1 MRTILTL
8 FAAIVIVASCKKDKP
23 VPPNPVD
30 NTDSTDSTNVPKLK
44 DSTLKIVG
52 IDSVVTLGIYDSITI
67 PFTVMRDTGSVQNV
81 TLSISQL
88 PMRMKG
94 SFVTTSGTTPFTNS
108 LKLNTYLFAGGY
120 SADTIVI
127 TATTSNG
134 HQTRYKFRFKID
146 YTKQDPTKTFY
157 EVYRK
162 TPFINTYD
170 ESGNHVWGGPAL
182 HYDTTTGL
190 LYMTGLFLG
199 QHGGKNYRTLDD
211 FAIPSNNIIQENSN
225 PSDPD
230 YGNLVFLHYLV
241 DGISTNDTMQFRVE
255 FVNHINYY
263 TTNHDNDTVFSFG
276 YNVDFKQNFHCIGTL
291 KFN

>member
-8 FAAIVIVASCKKDKP
+8 FAAIVVLAACKKDKP

-30 NTDSTDSTNVPKLK
+30 NTDSTDSTDVPQLK
-44 DSTLKIVG
+44 DSTLKIIG

-94 SFVTTSGTTPFTNS
+94 SFATTSGTTPFTNS

-127 TATTSNG
+127 TATATNG
-134 HQTRYKFRFKID
+134 QQTRYKFRFKID
-146 YTKQDPTKTFY
+146 YAKQDPTKTFY

-170 ESGNHVWGGPAL
+170 ELGNHVWSGPAL
-182 HYDTTTGL
+182 HYDTATGL

-211 FAIPSNNIIQENSN
+211 FAIPANNIMQYKEGPTMSA
-225 PSDPD
+225 
-230 YGNLVFLHYLV
+230 YGQLIFGLYFVKGV
-241 DGISTNDTMQFRVE
+241 SGNDTSDFDVE
-255 FVNHINYY
+255 LALMYY
-263 TTNHDNDTVFSFG
+263 YQQPYDSIFTFSYSLLGIGSERFS
-276 YNVDFKQNFHCIGTL
+276 CIGTL

>member
-8 FAAIVIVASCKKDKP
+8 FAAIVIVAACKKDKP

-30 NTDSTDSTNVPKLK
+30 NTDSTDSTKVPKLK
-44 DSTLKIVG
+44 DSTIKIVG
-52 IDSVVTLGIYDSITI
+52 IDSVVTLGIYDSIVI
-67 PFTVMRDTGSVQNV
+67 PFTVTRDTGSVQNV

-94 SFVTTSGTTPFTNS
+94 SFATTSGTTPFTNS

-120 SADTIVI
+120 SADILVI

-134 HQTRYKFRFKID
+134 LQTRHKFRFKID
-146 YTKQDPTKTFY
+146 YTKQDPTKLFY

-211 FAIPSNNIIQENSN
+211 VVIPSNNIIQYKEGPTMSA
-225 PSDPD
+225 
-230 YGNLVFLHYLV
+230 YGQLIFGLYSVKGY
-241 DGISTNDTMQFRVE
+241 SSNDTANFDVE
-255 FVNHINYY
+255 LALMYYYQTPYDSIFTFNYSLLGINSQR
-263 TTNHDNDTVFSFG
+263 FSC
-276 YNVDFKQNFHCIGTL
+276 VGTL
-291 KFN
+291 KFY